1 MFFKLKR
8 RSSVT
13 DMDSIRKLL
22 EVAPIRI
29 GDAPKGLVVFFD
41 LACPFC
47 AKMFR
52 ESEDYLLELARA
64 GKITLAFCDFIV
76 HREAEG
82 LHKYLR
88 CLPSVEERLRF
99 IGDVY
104 NGKAAGVGDCDAQG
118 LKQCDELAYKLG
130 VRGTPA
136 VLGFNF
142 ERRRA
147 MLSSG
152 YMTLTDLMEFVDH
165 L

>member
-1 MFFKLKR
+1 MFFRLKR
-8 RSSVT
+8 RSNVT
-13 DMDSIRKLL
+13 DMDSIRSLL
-22 EVAPIRI
+22 EAAPIKM
-29 GDAPKGLVVFFD
+29 GDAPRGIIIFFD

-47 AKMFR
+47 AKMFK
-52 ESEDYLLELARA
+52 ESEEYLLELARA
-64 GKITLAFCDFIV
+64 GKITVAFCDFIV

-88 CLPSVEERLRF
+88 CLSTVEERLRF
-99 IGDVY
+99 MGEVY
-104 NGKAAGVGDCDAQG
+104 SGKAAGVGDCDPHG
-118 LKQCDELAYKLG
+118 LKRCDELAYKLG

-147 MLSSG
+147 LLSSG
-152 YMTLTDLMEFVDH
+152 YMTLTDLMEFIDS